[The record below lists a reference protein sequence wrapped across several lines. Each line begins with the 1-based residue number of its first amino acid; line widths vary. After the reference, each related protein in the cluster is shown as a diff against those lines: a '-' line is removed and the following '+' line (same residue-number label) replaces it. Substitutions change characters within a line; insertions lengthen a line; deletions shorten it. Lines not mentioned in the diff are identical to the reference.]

1 MRYDIIAFVLIG
13 FISLVSAGVAS
24 FLFFKNRRMVKTII
38 ELHIQRGALEDLI
51 SLHAAKQDSPS
62 EQGDGFIKFLS
73 DSREWAFNYIDNVQS
88 TILVLKEKYDNKK
101 AIDESL
107 KQLFEML
114 PDNNNKEK

>member
-1 MRYDIIAFVLIG
+1 MRYDIIAFILIG
-13 FISLVSAGVAS
+13 FIGLVSTGIAS
-24 FLFFKNRRMVKTII
+24 FLFFKNRRMVKAII

-51 SLHAAKQDSPS
+51 SLHATRQDST

-107 KQLFEML
+107 KELFKML
-114 PDNNNKEK
+114 PDNNKEK